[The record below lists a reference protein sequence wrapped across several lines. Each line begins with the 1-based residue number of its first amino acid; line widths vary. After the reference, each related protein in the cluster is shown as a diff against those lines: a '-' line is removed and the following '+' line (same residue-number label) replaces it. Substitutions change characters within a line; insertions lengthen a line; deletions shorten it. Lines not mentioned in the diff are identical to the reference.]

1 MSALIARSANQRA
14 TPRIARG
21 IGLVELMIA
30 LLLGLFIVGGVIN
43 IFVANRQAFRATEQL
58 SRMQEHSRIAFE
70 LMARS
75 LREAGGSNCGR
86 NLPTAIVISNAAN
99 YWWADWG
106 AGLRGFESDEAAGAV
121 GFGNAAGQRVN
132 GTDAFLA
139 IRADGNTGAAI
150 VSHDTSTQAFTL
162 STANHNLASGQI
174 AVACDFR
181 QLAVFQISAVNGSSV
196 SHTAGAGVPGN
207 CVDSLGMSCAGTP
220 TNYQFQAGGTVQG
233 IASET
238 WYIGH
243 NGRGGRSLYRARLV
257 GNATV
262 QTEEIAE
269 GVQDLQVSYLE
280 MNADGSLP
288 DDYQDADLISDW
300 TRVVAARLTLIQRS
314 TEAVGTDAAPLERR
328 AFHVVSLRNRLP

>member
-1 MSALIARSANQRA
+1 MRALITTSANQRA
-14 TPRIARG
+14 RPRIARG

-58 SRMQEHSRIAFE
+58 SRMQEQARIAFE

-86 NLPTAIVISNAAN
+86 NLPTAIVINNAAN
-99 YWWADWG
+99 YWWANWG
-106 AGLRGFESDEAAGAV
+106 AGLRGYESNEAAPAV

-132 GTDAFLA
+132 GTDAFFA
-139 IRADGNTGAAI
+139 IHADGNTGAAI
-150 VSHDTSTQAFTL
+150 VSHDTSAQQFTL
-162 STANHNLASGQI
+162 STADHNLASGQI

-181 QLAVFQISAVNGSSV
+181 QLAVFQISGVNGSAV
-196 SHTAGAGVPGN
+196 NHAAGVGAPGN
-207 CVDSLGMSCAGTP
+207 CTGSLGMSCTGTA

-233 IASET
+233 TVSET
-238 WYIGH
+238 WFIGH
-243 NGRGGRSLYRARLV
+243 NGRGGRSLYRTRLL

-269 GVQDLQVSYLE
+269 GVHDLQLSYLE

-288 DDYQDADLISDW
+288 DDYQEANLIGDW
-300 TRVVAARLTLIQRS
+300 TRVVAARLTLTQRS
-314 TEAVGTDAAPLERR
+314 TEAVSTDAAPIERR